1 MIYKI
6 VVEPEAIA
14 DLINIKTYIT
24 EQDTKRKADIFI
36 SELKQQVKSLENMPQ
51 RCRKSFYT
59 DIENTHDL
67 IYKKYTIVYKIIKD
81 TVHILT
87 IFRQRNY

>member
-24 EQDTKRKADIFI
+24 EQDTKRKADTFI
-36 SELKQQVKSLENMPQ
+36 SELKQQIKSLENMPQ

-67 IYKKYTIVYKIIKD
+67 IYKKYTIVYKIIND